1 MNPQRLTITIDEEAN
16 SAEIEIEMSL
26 KNLTIAVGRMLGV
39 LAKEL
44 NIDQVA
50 VANALAMAN
59 IEKEEADE

>member
-26 KNLTIAVGRMLGV
+26 KNLTIAVGRMLEV